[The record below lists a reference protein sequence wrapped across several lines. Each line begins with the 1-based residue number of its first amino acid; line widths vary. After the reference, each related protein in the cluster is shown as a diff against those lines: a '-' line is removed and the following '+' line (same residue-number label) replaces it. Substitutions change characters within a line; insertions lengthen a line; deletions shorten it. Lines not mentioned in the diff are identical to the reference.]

1 MSDERAHSIYAPSSS
16 HRWMICAASI
26 VRDDENIPEQPTMAA
41 AIEGT
46 DAHWVAEQ
54 ALKRGVMAAA
64 LIGQKLPSG
73 KKCHSLMAKF
83 VQQYIDH
90 ILTQKVKLGGTQYYE
105 TRLYMPKIDPE
116 MFGSADCIHITANR
130 ELHVYDL
137 KYGHYLVEAADNTQM
152 MCYALGAL
160 YRFKN
165 YIDLTKPVTA
175 HICQPRPQHDDGI
188 FRPATFTIDELIK
201 FGKAAK
207 QAIAKAKM
215 PNPEMVDGD
224 HCALCKREFLCPKLN
239 QLGRKIFI

>member
-1 MSDERAHSIYAPSSS
+1 
-16 HRWMICAASI
+16 MICPASI
-26 VRDDENIPEQPTMAA
+26 VHDHENIPEQPTMQA

-54 ALKRGVMAAA
+54 ALKRGLAAGA
-64 LIGQKLPSG
+64 LIGQVMPSG
-73 KKCHSLMAKF
+73 NKCHSLMARF

-90 ILTQKVKLGGTQYYE
+90 ILTLKHTLGGTQYYE
-105 TRLYMPKIDPE
+105 VRLEMPKVDPE
-116 MFGSADCIHITANR
+116 MFGSADCVHLTAARTLHIH
-130 ELHVYDL
+130 DL
-137 KYGHYLVEAADNTQM
+137 KFGHYIVEPKDNTQL

-175 HICQPRPQHDDGI
+175 HICQPRPQHDEGI
-188 FRPATFTIDELIK
+188 FRQSQFSIDELIK
-201 FGKAAK
+201 FGKLAR
-207 QAIAKAKM
+207 QAIEKTKT

-239 QLGRKIFI
+239 QLGRVIFI